1 MRRDPRVLALERG
14 LTLIELMVAMTISL
28 VLLIGVAGLTA
39 SHSLSSRELEQTS
52 RQIETGRYAV
62 QAIGD
67 ELTLAGFY
75 GTFTPKGAA
84 ISALDP
90 CSVAVGG
97 LGFDNTTVPI
107 TVPAAAYGYAPGT
120 AKPSC
125 LTDVQPNTSAIVVR
139 RVTSTTTSVGAAV
152 AGEAYLQASGCGT
165 DPKIFVIDTST
176 ASFTLHQ
183 KDCATVAPLRKYM
196 VRIYYVASCNVC
208 SGPKADT
215 LPTLKVAELGGGAI
229 TVTSLA
235 EGVQDLEADYG
246 VDLDNNGS
254 ADCYVADP
262 GIDNAATCAG
272 WAAAPNWSTPLQN
285 WANVVTVR
293 LHVLA
298 RNTEESSDWTDTRV
312 YQMGL
317 AGSAGPFNDKYKRHA
332 YTEVVRFANVSGMR
346 EQ

>member
-1 MRRDPRVLALERG
+1 MSRTPRIAVLERG

-28 VLLIGVAGLTA
+28 VLLLGVASLTA

-67 ELTLAGFY
+67 DLTMAGFY

-84 ISALDP
+84 ISTLDP
-90 CSVAVGG
+90 CAVAVGS

-125 LTDVQPNTSAIVVR
+125 LTNVQPNTSVIVVR
-139 RVTSTTTSVGAAV
+139 RVTSTPTAVGAAV
-152 AGEAYLQASGCGT
+152 AGETYLQASGCGT
-165 DPKIFVIDTST
+165 DPKIFVIDTNT
-176 ASFTLHQ
+176 ASFTLHL
-183 KDCATVAPLRKYM
+183 KDCTTVAPLRKYM
-196 VRIYYVASCNVC
+196 VRIYYIASCSVC

-229 TVTSLA
+229 AITSLA
-235 EGVQDLEADYG
+235 EGVQDLEPDYG
-246 VDLDNNGS
+246 VDIDNNGS

-262 GIDNAATCAG
+262 GVDNSATCAG
-272 WAAAPNWSTPLQN
+272 WAGAPNWSAPLQN

-298 RNTEESSDWTDTRV
+298 RNTDQSADWNDTRI

-332 YTEVVRFANVSGMR
+332 YSEVVRFANVAGMR